1 MLKHRGEECAVTK
14 PSFLLFSSSS
24 FHLPRFDRGL
34 NEMPEANINSIIL
47 SIAPSFRYAHFYVYT
62 FRINN
67 EQAGNIL
74 RARRFTLLTLK
85 SSSDLEHFQY
95 SSSVSIESSFRVSQ
109 IPDIVLTKIEGK
121 KNAFDVI
128 CTKEARKEKRR
139 HVSDE
144 TRGRNAWNF
153 GKMRTDLRTSLISL
167 STRAFEAKVERR
179 RGRERR
185 REEKNGRWDGG
196 LSAVCRI
203 FMQMRLMHL

>member
-24 FHLPRFDRGL
+24 FHLPCFDRGL
-34 NEMPEANINSIIL
+34 NEMHEANINSIIL
-47 SIAPSFRYAHFYVYT
+47 SIAPPFRYAHFYVYT

-85 SSSDLEHFQY
+85 SSSDLEHSQY

-128 CTKEARKEKRR
+128 CTLPKKREKKKRR

-153 GKMRTDLRTSLISL
+153 GKMRTDLRTSLKVL
-167 STRAFEAKVERR
+167 SRRKWRGGGEGRGEERKR
-179 RGRERR
+179 TA
-185 REEKNGRWDGG
+185 DGTG
-196 LSAVCRI
+196 VCRPYVG
-203 FMQMRLMHL
+203 FSCR

>member
-1 MLKHRGEECAVTK
+1 MKCTK
-14 PSFLLFSSSS
+14 QTLTRSSIYRSTVQ
-24 FHLPRFDRGL
+24 
-34 NEMPEANINSIIL
+34 A
-47 SIAPSFRYAHFYVYT
+47 YAHFYVYT

-85 SSSDLEHFQY
+85 SSSDLEHSQY

-128 CTKEARKEKRR
+128 CTKEARKEKKKARVRR
-139 HVSDE
+139 NPRTQRVE
-144 TRGRNAWNF
+144 FWKNAN
-153 GKMRTDLRTSLISL
+153 RSSYVPE
-167 STRAFEAKVERR
+167 SAFEAKVERR

>member
-1 MLKHRGEECAVTK
+1 MKCTKQTLTRSSIYRSAVQ
-14 PSFLLFSSSS
+14 
-24 FHLPRFDRGL
+24 
-34 NEMPEANINSIIL
+34 A
-47 SIAPSFRYAHFYVYT
+47 YAHFYVYT

-85 SSSDLEHFQY
+85 SSSDLEHSRY

-128 CTKEARKEKRR
+128 CTLPKKREKKKRR

-167 STRAFEAKVERR
+167 STRKCFRGESGEEEGKGEAKRGKERQMG
-179 RGRERR
+179 RGSV
-185 REEKNGRWDGG
+185 GRMSDFHADETYALVRCITRANTRCKQLGTVDYRW
-196 LSAVCRI
+196 
-203 FMQMRLMHL
+203 